1 GLLESLLTSPA
12 ADDGSVRDDAETLSY
27 LPPVPGVDLGA
38 LASGGSDVD
47 ELAASDPEKL
57 SALVEQMRIV
67 NQIYARRDALL
78 RERVAALRKRADV
91 SERERQ
97 YRQIIASCCE
107 ISEADVDI
115 WIDRLVSAVESTD
128 AAEDDEPSPATNG
141 HAVNGTAHH
150 TDANGLATS

>member
-1 GLLESLLTSPA
+1 LRNTTIELAKARETIHELHAKTAQLGEIKSRLGYLEETLARETSAVRAAISELPFDSKPRLDLEGLLESLLTSPA

-27 LPPVPGVDLGA
+27 LPPVPGEDLGA
-38 LASGGSDVD
+38 LA
-47 ELAASDPEKL
+47 
-57 SALVEQMRIV
+57 
-67 NQIYARRDALL
+67 
-78 RERVAALRKRADV
+78 
-91 SERERQ
+91 
-97 YRQIIASCCE
+97 